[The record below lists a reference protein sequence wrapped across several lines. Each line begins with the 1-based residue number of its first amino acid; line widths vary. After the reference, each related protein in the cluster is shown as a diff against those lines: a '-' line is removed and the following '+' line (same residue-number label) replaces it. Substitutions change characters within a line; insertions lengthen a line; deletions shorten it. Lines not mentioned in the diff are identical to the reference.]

1 MRIKQAP
8 RAKKAK
14 RAKNAKKKS
23 TIQFTRTV
31 AMGIAGIAGIVFVAA
46 AAMTSAR
53 TPQPSPSGRTSAAR
67 SDAQLPVEYSADAT
81 PIEAPRAAAEAAG
94 NQSSPVTI
102 VGCVQHDEAGF
113 RLVDTAGDSAPRARS
128 WKSGFLKRRSAPVDL
143 VGSPSKVRLPSY
155 VGQRVSVTGTLDNRE
170 LQIQSLRR
178 VAPSCT
184 N

>member
-8 RAKKAK
+8 RARKAK
-14 RAKNAKKKS
+14 RAKTAKKKS
-23 TIQFTRTV
+23 RIQITRTV

-53 TPQPSPSGRTSAAR
+53 TPQPAPAARTSAR

-81 PIEAPRAAAEAAG
+81 PIEAPHAAAEASG
-94 NQSSPVTI
+94 DQSSPVTI
-102 VGCVQHDEAGF
+102 VGCVQRDDAGF
-113 RLVDTAGDSAPRARS
+113 RLVDTAGDNAPRARS
-128 WKSGFLKRRSAPVDL
+128 WKSGFLKKRSAPVDL
-143 VGSPSKVRLPSY
+143 VGSPSKVRLPNF